1 MIRQMRSSADMTS
14 LDEAAT
20 RLGVAGARYN
30 EAMQKL
36 TGR

>member
-1 MIRQMRSSADMTS
+1 METRTLGQGLQVSALGLGDI
-14 LDEAAT
+14 
-20 RLGVAGARYN
+20 GVAGARYN

>member
-1 MIRQMRSSADMTS
+1 LSSADMTS

-30 EAMQKL
+30 RAMQQL